1 MASPAWNPRVP
12 SHCPGN
18 TWLPLHHSLPPT
30 LFFCTSHTKMTCA
43 LSYESSCLLALGLC
57 SPLPKPGVPCPASSH
72 GFSVSSFCSWL
83 KHHLLR
89 GTGRDDPL
97 HEASLYPHHSPRLHL
112 RLSFQ
117 VSASTVILICP
128 AWRLSAHESVG
139 SRRGKATLLPS
150 PKPLRVRP
158 KKIHIFYPK
167 LTGGGSRMS
176 PPTCSVGCSARS
188 RARDVQRAVRDGLR
202 YSLELRDSFLL
213 ASRVPR

>member
-1 MASPAWNPRVP
+1 MP

-97 HEASLYPHHSPRLHL
+97 HEASLYPHHSPRLRL

-117 VSASTVILICP
+117 VSVSTVILICP

-150 PKPLRVRP
+150 PVTMPLAGT
-158 KKIHIFYPK
+158 H
-167 LTGGGSRMS
+167 
-176 PPTCSVGCSARS
+176 SAP
-188 RARDVQRAVRDGLR
+188 VELIGL
-202 YSLELRDSFLL
+202 
-213 ASRVPR
+213 ANQAC